1 MLKQSNIII
10 DVHLNNQDP
19 AAVREEIRA
28 GLLSIPRT
36 LPTKYF
42 YDDQGSALFEQIC
55 ESPEY
60 YPTRTEHQLLKTVA
74 DELVAKTG
82 AEELVELGSGAAT
95 KTRVL
100 LDAMARANQLRFYVP
115 FDFSEGIVRR
125 VAHELVE
132 EYEGLQV
139 HGVVGD
145 FLAHLEHIP
154 QGGRRLIVFLGGTIG
169 NLGPEAAPAFLSSVF
184 DEMDQGDF
192 FLLGVQLITDVDRLE
207 AAYNDSAGLSAAFN
221 KNMLRALQ
229 SVIDVEF
236 DLDAF
241 DHVARFNRSEH
252 RIEMHLR
259 SVREQA
265 IPIPKLEFTLH
276 LKEGEEILTEIST
289 KYTRHHVETLL
300 AGAGFSP
307 VAWYTDPHHL
317 HGLALAQKPSG
328 RS

>member
-19 AAVREEIRA
+19 VSAREEIRA
-28 GLLSIPRT
+28 GLLSTPRT

-42 YDDQGSALFEQIC
+42 YDDRGSALFEQIC
-55 ESPEY
+55 EAPEY
-60 YPTRTEHQLLKTVA
+60 YPTRTEHQLLTTIA
-74 DELVAKTG
+74 DEVVAKTG

-125 VAHELVE
+125 VAQELVE
-132 EYEGLQV
+132 EYEGLRV

-154 QGGRRLIVFLGGTIG
+154 QRGRRLVVFLGGTVG
-169 NLGPEAAPAFLSSVF
+169 NLGPEAAQTFLASVF
-184 DEMDQGDF
+184 HEMDPGEF
-192 FLLGVQLITDVDRLE
+192 FLLGVQLITDVSRLE

-221 KNMLRALQ
+221 KNMLSSLKI
-229 SVIDVEF
+229 VIGAEF
-236 DLDAF
+236 DPDAF
-241 DHVARFNRSEH
+241 DHMARFNHSEH

-259 SVREQA
+259 SVRKQM
-265 IPIPKLEFTLH
+265 IPIPELGLTLRLE
-276 LKEGEEILTEIST
+276 EGETILTEIST
-289 KYTRHHVETLL
+289 KYTRHHVEALL
-300 AGAGFSP
+300 TQAGFSP
-307 VAWYTDPHHL
+307 VAWYTDPAHL

-328 RS
+328 